1 MAIILDGNGRWAKER
16 GRERTYGHQ
25 VGAANVKTIV
35 RAAGHM
41 GVKVLTLYAFS
52 TENWKR
58 PPIEVR
64 FLMKLFK
71 SYLISQLR
79 ELVEDNVQVHIVG
92 EQSALSDDLRKEIA
106 ACEKD
111 TAKCDGMILN
121 VAINYGGRMEIV
133 QAVQQIAREV
143 KSGSLDAESITEETI
158 SAHLYPSD
166 AQDVDLMI
174 RTGGESRISNF
185 LLWQISY
192 GELYFTPVLW
202 PDFTEEELSKAIDW
216 FTGRDRRFGGLTED
230 KNESACDHSDYR
242 YHRCPWAGIS
252 GRLVSDGSHFPR
264 LLAGPS

>member
-1 MAIILDGNGRWAKER
+1 MSVKNFPELVATFLMGWPLGERKRKRENLWSSGRR
-16 GRERTYGHQ
+16 GKREDHRPCG
-25 VGAANVKTIV
+25 
-35 RAAGHM
+35 GHM

-92 EQSALSDDLRKEIA
+92 EPSALSDDLRREIA

-143 KSGSLDAESITEETI
+143 KRGSLDANPLRKKRFLPISIHQMPRMWI
-158 SAHLYPSD
+158 S
-166 AQDVDLMI
+166 
-174 RTGGESRISNF
+174 
-185 LLWQISY
+185 
-192 GELYFTPVLW
+192 
-202 PDFTEEELSKAIDW
+202 
-216 FTGRDRRFGGLTED
+216 
-230 KNESACDHSDYR
+230 
-242 YHRCPWAGIS
+242 
-252 GRLVSDGSHFPR
+252 
-264 LLAGPS
+264 

>member
-1 MAIILDGNGRWAKER
+1 MSDKKSFPEHVAIILDGNGRWAKQR

-58 PPIEVR
+58 PSIEVR

-71 SYLISQLR
+71 NYLISQLR
-79 ELVEDNVQVHIVG
+79 ELIDDNVQVHIVG
-92 EQSALSDDLRKEIA
+92 EPSALSEGLRKEIA
-106 ACEKD
+106 QCEKD
-111 TAKCDGMILN
+111 TAKNDGLILN

-133 QAVQQIAREV
+133 HAVQSIV
-143 KSGSLDAESITEETI
+143 KQVKEGKLEPSDISEETI
-158 SAHLYPSD
+158 TGALYPSD
-166 AQDVDLMI
+166 AKDVDLMI

-202 PDFTEEELSKAIDW
+202 PDFTEAELQKAIDW
-216 FTGRDRRFGGLTED
+216 YTGRDRRFGGLTEAD
-230 KNESACDHSDYR
+230 S
-242 YHRCPWAGIS
+242 
-252 GRLVSDGSHFPR
+252 
-264 LLAGPS
+264 

>member
-1 MAIILDGNGRWAKER
+1 MSDKKSFPEHVAIILDGNGRWAKER

-92 EQSALSDDLRKEIA
+92 EPSALSDDLRKEIA

-121 VAINYGGRMEIV
+121 VAINYGGHR
-133 QAVQQIAREV
+133 AGGAADRTR
-143 KSGSLDAESITEETI
+143 SEE
-158 SAHLYPSD
+158 
-166 AQDVDLMI
+166 
-174 RTGGESRISNF
+174 R
-185 LLWQISY
+185 
-192 GELYFTPVLW
+192 
-202 PDFTEEELSKAIDW
+202 LS
-216 FTGRDRRFGGLTED
+216 
-230 KNESACDHSDYR
+230 
-242 YHRCPWAGIS
+242 
-252 GRLVSDGSHFPR
+252 
-264 LLAGPS
+264 

>member
-1 MAIILDGNGRWAKER
+1 MSDKKEFPEHVAIILDGNGRWAKQR

-41 GVKVLTLYAFS
+41 GIKVLTLYAFS

-58 PPIEVR
+58 PSIEVR

-71 SYLISQLR
+71 NYLISQLR

-92 EQSALSDDLRKEIA
+92 EPSALSDGLRKEIA
-106 ACEKD
+106 QCEKD
-111 TAKCDGMILN
+111 TAGNDGLILN

-133 QAVQQIAREV
+133 QGVQQIAQQV
-143 KSGSLDAESITEETI
+143 KEGKLEPSDITEETI
-158 SAHLYPSD
+158 TRSLYPSD
-166 AQDVDLMI
+166 AKDVDLMI

-202 PDFTEEELSKAIDW
+202 PDFTEAELQKAVDW
-216 FTGRDRRFGGLTED
+216 FTGRDRRFGGLTEAD
-230 KNESACDHSDYR
+230 S
-242 YHRCPWAGIS
+242 
-252 GRLVSDGSHFPR
+252 
-264 LLAGPS
+264 

>member
-1 MAIILDGNGRWAKER
+1 MSDKKEFPEHVAIILDGNGRWAKQR

-41 GVKVLTLYAFS
+41 GIKVLTLYAFS

-58 PPIEVR
+58 PSIEVR

-71 SYLISQLR
+71 NYLISQLR

-92 EQSALSDDLRKEIA
+92 EPSALPDGLRKEIA
-106 ACEKD
+106 QCEKD
-111 TAKCDGMILN
+111 TAGNDGLILN

-133 QAVQQIAREV
+133 QGVQQIAQQV
-143 KSGSLDAESITEETI
+143 KEGKLEPSDITEETI
-158 SAHLYPSD
+158 TRSLYPSD
-166 AQDVDLMI
+166 AKDVDLMI

-202 PDFTEEELSKAIDW
+202 PDFTEAELQKAVDW
-216 FTGRDRRFGGLTED
+216 FTGRDRRFGGLTEAD
-230 KNESACDHSDYR
+230 S
-242 YHRCPWAGIS
+242 
-252 GRLVSDGSHFPR
+252 
-264 LLAGPS
+264 

>member
-1 MAIILDGNGRWAKER
+1 MSDKKEFPEHVAIILDGNGRWAKQR

-41 GVKVLTLYAFS
+41 GIKVLTLYAFS

-58 PPIEVR
+58 PSLEVR

-71 SYLISQLR
+71 NYLISQLR
-79 ELVEDNVQVHIVG
+79 ELIADNVQVHIVG
-92 EQSALSDDLRKEIA
+92 EPSALSDGLRKEIA
-106 ACEKD
+106 QCEKD
-111 TAKCDGMILN
+111 TAGNDGLILN

-133 QAVQQIAREV
+133 QGVKHIAEQV
-143 KSGSLDAESITEETI
+143 KKGELSPEDITEDTI
-158 SAHLYPSD
+158 TASLYPSD
-166 AQDVDLMI
+166 AKDVDLMI

-202 PDFTEEELSKAIDW
+202 PDFTEQELQKAVDW
-216 FTGRDRRFGGLTED
+216 FTGRDRRFGGLTEAD
-230 KNESACDHSDYR
+230 S
-242 YHRCPWAGIS
+242 
-252 GRLVSDGSHFPR
+252 
-264 LLAGPS
+264 